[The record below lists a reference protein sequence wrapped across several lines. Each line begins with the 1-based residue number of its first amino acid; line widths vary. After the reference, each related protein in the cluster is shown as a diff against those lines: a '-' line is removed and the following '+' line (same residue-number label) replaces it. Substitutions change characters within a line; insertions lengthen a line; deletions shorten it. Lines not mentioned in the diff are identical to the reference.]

1 MDNTEVASASKGR
14 QTKKQIL
21 DAALVVASREGLA
34 GLTIGELAKS
44 VGMSKSGLFAH
55 FRNKDG
61 LELAVLEA
69 AVERFVSAVLKPAF
83 MKSRGEPRIHALVE
97 NWLGFLNGTL
107 TGGLAKLPGGSVLIS
122 ASFELDDRPGP
133 ARDFVQ
139 RAQRDLITNIE
150 KSARI
155 AVDEGHFRSDLDC
168 EQFAWSLYSFVL
180 GYHHFSRMLNDPKA
194 ELHLMRSVKGLL
206 KVARGNE
213 EKLKSKK
220 RFRKTKKTTTRR
232 PKA

>member
-1 MDNTEVASASKGR
+1 MQDAIGAPASKGR
-14 QTKKQIL
+14 QTRKQIL
-21 DAALVVASREGLA
+21 DAALAVASRDGLS

-55 FRNKDG
+55 FRTKDA
-61 LELAVLEA
+61 LELAVLQA
-69 AVERFVSAVLKPAF
+69 AVDRFVSTV
-83 MKSRGEPRIHALVE
+83 
-97 NWLGFLNGTL
+97 FLPDR
-107 TGGLAKLPGGSVLIS
+107 AKLPGGSVLIS

-139 RAQRDLITNIE
+139 KAQRDLITNIE

-155 AVDEGHFRSDLDC
+155 AVDEGHFRADLDC

-206 KVARGNE
+206 KVARGTTSE
-213 EKLKSKK
+213 ATSEKSKNEK
-220 RFRKTKKTTTRR
+220 AKTVRKKKAKKTRR
-232 PKA
+232 TAA